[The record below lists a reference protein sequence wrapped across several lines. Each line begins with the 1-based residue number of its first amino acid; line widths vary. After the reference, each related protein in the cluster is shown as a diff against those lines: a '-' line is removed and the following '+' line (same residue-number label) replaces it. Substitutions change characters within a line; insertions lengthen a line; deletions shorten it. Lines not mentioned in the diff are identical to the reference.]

1 LENEKDELFT
11 KITAINIEKDKVI
24 DLNRTFQETLEIKTN
39 EILELNKH
47 IDHHISKDEE
57 LNKIILDLRKETEE
71 KEKLLFNAKNK
82 MEKIKEDKIDML
94 EK

>member
-1 LENEKDELFT
+1 LENEKDELLT
-11 KITAINIEKDKVI
+11 KITDINIEKDKVI

-47 IDHHISKDEE
+47 IDHYISKDEE

-71 KEKLLFNAKNK
+71 KEKLLFNANNK
-82 MEKIKEDKIDML
+82 MEKIKDDKIDML